1 MMNLDQQRLMVD
13 LLEADPRGQIV
24 VATDQDG
31 LLVQDHLDQ
40 VVMARDP
47 EATAIL
53 EVMKL

>member
-1 MMNLDQQRLMVD
+1 MNLDQQRLMVD

-53 EVMKL
+53 EVMTL